1 MMDGMPRT
9 LRSLLLALT
18 LVAVCVPT
26 LAVAAESERVSR
38 IRDPRI
44 TESSGLVIS
53 TEYRNLAYTIN
64 DAGSEPI
71 VYAIKISTG
80 RVVGTTRVGGGVIGD
95 TEAIAIDGDGTM
107 WVADLGDNDEV
118 RRDTALYALPEPGR
132 GNHSVTA
139 KRYPVSYK
147 GGPVDVE
154 AFLVHP
160 KTGMKFLA
168 SREKAK
174 RGTLYS
180 LPKKLSVNGD
190 NRATDLDKAFPVD
203 VTDATFTVDGSQ
215 TLIRTPGA
223 VHVFDPKTWSE
234 VEVLS
239 VPEVKLG
246 QSIAMEPDGTS
257 FIIGSEGK
265 NSPLIR
271 VAFGTQTTAEPTPTP
286 TPTSKSDEVLAK
298 GVGIPVVAVVGIAAM
313 GVLAL
318 VAVWAVFPRKEI

>member
-26 LAVAAESERVSR
+26 LAVAAESERVSTIHDR
-38 IRDPRI
+38 RI
-44 TESSGLVIS
+44 TESSGLAIS
-53 TEYRNLAYTIN
+53 TKDQKLAYTIN
-64 DAGSEPI
+64 DAGDPI
-71 VYAIKISTG
+71 VFAIKLSTG
-80 RVVGTTRVGGGVIGD
+80 KVVGTTRVGGGVIGD
-95 TEAIAIDGDGTM
+95 FEALAIDGDGTM
-107 WVADLGDNDEV
+107 WLADVGDNDEV
-118 RRDTALYALPEPGR
+118 RRDAALYALPEPGR
-132 GNHSVTA
+132 GKHSVIA
-139 KRYPVSYK
+139 KRYPVSYQ
-147 GGPVDVE
+147 GGPVDIE
-154 AFLVHP
+154 AMLVHP
-160 KTGMKFLA
+160 KTGKKFLA
-168 SREKAK
+168 SREMAK
-174 RGTLYS
+174 QGTLYS

-190 NRATDLDKAFPVD
+190 NRATDLGKAFPVE

-239 VPEVKLG
+239 VPEVEMG
-246 QSIAMEPDGTS
+246 QSIAMEPDGKS
-257 FIIGSEGK
+257 FIMGSEGK

-271 VAFGTQTTAEPTPTP
+271 VVFGTQTKAEPTPTP
-286 TPTSKSDEVLAK
+286 ASKSDDVLAD

-313 GVLAL
+313 SVLAL